1 MRNHPVSEGYF
12 GNRYVDSI
20 DFTHHNAVVVGY
32 YKAKVKA
39 AQLGVAALFIIQ
51 NEKQA
56 FEEVQV
62 GNF

>member
-1 MRNHPVSEGYF
+1 MGLE
-12 GNRYVDSI
+12 
-20 DFTHHNAVVVGY
+20 
-32 YKAKVKA
+32 KAKIKA

-51 NEKQA
+51 KEKQA